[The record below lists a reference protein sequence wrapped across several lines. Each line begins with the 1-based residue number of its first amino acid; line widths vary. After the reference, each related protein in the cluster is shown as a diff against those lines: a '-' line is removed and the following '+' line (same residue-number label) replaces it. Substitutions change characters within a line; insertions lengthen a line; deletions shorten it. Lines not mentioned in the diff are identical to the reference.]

1 MLPAVLHGI
10 ALGVAFATMKKPIIS
25 NAMSDLSLPTPE
37 NYDTF
42 LSDLK
47 QRIGTAQ
54 VRAAV
59 AVNAELVLLYW
70 RIGRDVLREQEA
82 HGWGAKVIDRLSSDL
97 RAAFPE
103 MKGFSP
109 RNLKYMRAFAQAWPD
124 EAIVQ
129 ESLAQITWYHN
140 IALLEKLKEPV
151 ERQWYARQAVE
162 HGWSRALLTHQI
174 ESRLHERQGRALTN
188 FERTLPPPQSD
199 LARQILKDPYAFD
212 FLTLEPDAHERHL
225 ERGLI
230 DHIRQFLLELGVGFA
245 FVGRQYPLEVDGQ
258 DFFLDLLFYH
268 LKLRCFV
275 VIDLKVQEFR
285 PEDAG
290 KMSFYLSAVDDL
302 LRHPSDEPTI
312 GIILCKTRSRVI
324 VEYTLRDQN
333 RPIGVSEFRLGEA
346 LPRELQGGLP
356 TVAQLEAELQSSPR
370 SEPPGAGT
378 GPTDVLQDA
387 LEEGGTEGE
396 Y

>member
-1 MLPAVLHGI
+1 M
-10 ALGVAFATMKKPIIS
+10 S
-25 NAMSDLSLPTPE
+25 NFSSNLSSSLPDSD
-37 NYDTF
+37 NYNRF
-42 LSDLK
+42 LADLK
-47 QRIGTAQ
+47 RRIATSQ
-54 VRAAV
+54 VRAAL
-59 AVNAELVLLYW
+59 ALNAELVLLYW
-70 RIGRDVLREQEA
+70 RIGRDILQEQEQ
-82 HGWGAKVIDRLSSDL
+82 HGWGAKVIERLSGDL

-109 RNLKYMRAFAQAWPD
+109 RNLKYMRQMAQAYPD
-124 EAIVQ
+124 EPFVQ
-129 ESLAQITWYHN
+129 QVVAQIPWGHNVRILDAVADPSAREWYMRHT
-140 IALLEKLKEPV
+140 
-151 ERQWYARQAVE
+151 VE
-162 HGWSRALLTHQI
+162 HGWSRAVLIHQI
-174 ESRLHERQGRALTN
+174 ESRLHERQGKALTN
-188 FERTLPPPQSD
+188 FERTLPAPQSD

-225 ERGLI
+225 ERGLL

-245 FVGRQYPLEVDGQ
+245 FVGSQYPLEVDGQ

-302 LRHPSDEPTI
+302 LRHPSDAPTI

-333 RPIGVSEFRLGEA
+333 RPIGVSEFRLAQA
-346 LPRELQGGLP
+346 LPHELQSDLP
-356 TVAQLEAELQSSPR
+356 TVEQLEAELSDAEPR
-370 SEPPGAGT
+370 RAEAPEGKGEAR
-378 GPTDVLQDA
+378 
-387 LEEGGTEGE
+387 EEES
-396 Y
+396 